1 MDNEYYPQ
9 FLMKYSVEDQNTL
22 AQLQVGVTS
31 VTDSWWGLWL
41 TGEADINDTW
51 EDYVAEVN
59 ANGLQE
65 ILAIRQAA
73 YDAWKAQ

>member
-1 MDNEYYPQ
+1 M
-9 FLMKYSVEDQNTL
+9 
-22 AQLQVGVTS
+22 
-31 VTDSWWGLWL
+31 WL

-59 ANGLQE
+59 ANGLEQV
-65 ILAIRQAA
+65 LAIRQAA